1 MDRYNNLNTR
11 NVLYNRP
18 SQLDITYASKNI
30 NDDNRLAYKLKL
42 LQLSPAFIREGA
54 YEYFK
59 TAVENCIDGNVSKL
73 LCLSI
78 ALMGGAYKE
87 QLNYLGLFP
96 IKEVTV
102 KSLLSGSIRFFL

>member
-1 MDRYNNLNTR
+1 MDKYNNLNTC

-18 SQLDITYASKNI
+18 SQLDKTYASENI

-59 TAVENCIDGNVSKL
+59 SAVESSIDGNVSEL

-78 ALMGGAYKE
+78 ALMGG
-87 QLNYLGLFP
+87 
-96 IKEVTV
+96 I
-102 KSLLSGSIRFFL
+102 